1 VTKTTDLGVGIG
13 LRVPHIKEILHTQPK
28 VDFFEIISENFMIEG
43 GLPLYHLDRILENY
57 PVVMHGVSMSIASAE
72 TLDMS
77 YLKRLK
83 TLQEYT
89 KSPWVSDHLC
99 WSKTGNSHHHDLL
112 PMPYSQ
118 IFVDH
123 IVDKIKCV
131 QDTLQVPFAIENLS
145 SYVSFKEST
154 MPEWEFIQR
163 ILDGSDASLLLDLNN
178 IFVSSVNH
186 GFEPMDYLDHL
197 DRDRIL
203 QIHLAG
209 PSELE
214 NGMMLDTHDHPVR
227 DEVWNLY
234 ETIIKGGKPITTL
247 LEWDDQFL
255 SLEETLKEAHKAYQ
269 YRPQVCSVNI

>member
-72 TLDMS
+72 TLDM
-77 YLKRLK
+77 
-83 TLQEYT
+83 
-89 KSPWVSDHLC
+89 
-99 WSKTGNSHHHDLL
+99 
-112 PMPYSQ
+112 
-118 IFVDH
+118 
-123 IVDKIKCV
+123 
-131 QDTLQVPFAIENLS
+131 